1 LGRRCSDDERQI
13 RRWKAVKR
21 HSSQIKKPAGNKTL
35 PAEENKDKQFYIGLM
50 TAGDINMKFSRPIIV
65 ASSCLEF
72 EKVRYHG
79 SVIPSKIIND
89 LKPFAEFIKVC
100 PEYEIGLGVQRD
112 PIRIVK
118 VGDEYRLI
126 QHNTNR
132 DVTQEMNDFC
142 SEFRNNLKQVDG
154 FIFKSKS
161 PTMGVKNVKV
171 YSGMK
176 GSPVIERC
184 GGFFAGKIAETFQGY
199 PIEEEDRLRNKKI
212 RDHFLTK
219 LFLFAHYRE
228 AKKENNLDA
237 FQEENDLL
245 FKFYNRQLSKRLNKE
260 NTDYF
265 DLIKQIFNKPPN
277 TDQIC
282 DFFNEISYL
291 VENRD
296 EFQTV
301 LKKYKNNKL
310 GFHTIKEI
318 LKYYLI
324 DKKMLNQ
331 SFFDSYPEELVMDME
346 DDRERDYWK

>member
-1 LGRRCSDDERQI
+1 
-13 RRWKAVKR
+13 
-21 HSSQIKKPAGNKTL
+21 
-35 PAEENKDKQFYIGLM
+35 M
-50 TAGDINMKFSRPIIV
+50 TAGNINMKFSRPIIV

-72 EKVRYHG
+72 EKVRYNG
-79 SVIPSKIIND
+79 QVIPSKIIND

-100 PEYEIGLGVQRD
+100 PEYEIGLGVPRD

-118 VGDEYRLI
+118 VDDEYRLI

-142 SEFRNNLKQVDG
+142 SKFSDNLKQVDG

-161 PTMGVKNVKV
+161 PTMGVKNIKV
-171 YSGMK
+171 YAGMK

-184 GGFFAGKIAETFQGY
+184 GGFFAGKIVETFQGY

-237 FQEENDLL
+237 FQEKNDLL
-245 FKFYNRQLSKRLNKE
+245 FKFYNLELSKRLNIE
-260 NTDYF
+260 NSDYF
-265 DLIKQIFNKPPN
+265 DLMKQIFDKPPN
-277 TDQIC
+277 ADQIYN
-282 DFFNEISYL
+282 FFNEILYL
-291 VENRD
+291 IQNRD
-296 EFQTV
+296 EFQKI

-318 LKYYLI
+318 LRFDLV

-331 SFFDSYPEELVMDME
+331 SFFHSYPEELVMDME
-346 DDRERDYWK
+346 DDRKRDYWK

>member
-1 LGRRCSDDERQI
+1 MIARDIDM
-13 RRWKAVKR
+13 K
-21 HSSQIKKPAGNKTL
+21 L
-35 PAEENKDKQFYIGLM
+35 P
-50 TAGDINMKFSRPIIV
+50 RPIIV

-72 EKVRYHG
+72 EKVRYNG
-79 SVIPSKIIND
+79 QVIPSKIIND

-100 PEYEIGLGVQRD
+100 PEYEIGLGVPRD

-118 VGDEYRLI
+118 VNDEYRLI

-132 DVTQEMNDFC
+132 DVTQEMNDF
-142 SEFRNNLKQVDG
+142 SSKFRDNLKQVDG

-161 PTMGVKNVKV
+161 PTMGVKNIKV

-184 GGFFAGKIAETFQGY
+184 GGFFAGKIAETYQGY

-228 AKKENNLDA
+228 ARKENDLEV
-237 FQEENDLL
+237 FHEKNDLL
-245 FKFYNRQLSKRLNKE
+245 FKFYNLNLSKELNVE
-260 NTDYF
+260 SSDYF
-265 DLIKQIFNKPPN
+265 DLIKQILNKPPN
-277 TDQIC
+277 TDQIYS
-282 DFFNEISYL
+282 FFDENSYL
-291 VENRD
+291 IGKKD
-296 EFQTV
+296 EFQTI

-318 LKYYLI
+318 FKFNLI
-324 DKKMLNQ
+324 DKRMSNY
-331 SFFDSYPEELVMDME
+331 SFFVSYPEELVMDVE
-346 DDRERDYWK
+346 DDRKRDYWQ